1 MKRMRVIAAD
11 EFTLEQE
18 EQLTINSEVYDALE
32 KICDKH
38 DVSEDQLEQAVEW
51 FETHYFD

>member
-1 MKRMRVIAAD
+1 MRVIAAD

>member
-11 EFTLEQE
+11 EFTPEQE
-18 EQLTINSEVYDALE
+18 EQLTINSEVYNALE